1 MGKMTAILAGKVL
14 VGENLTRQARACVL
28 VDGGRIRDILTLGEY
43 EAIRE
48 SMDTVDLG
56 DATLLPGLFEC
67 HNHLALDAGLEGHLG
82 MMELSECEHTVLA
95 LNGLKKDLLSGV
107 TTARCMGDRNYID
120 VKIRQ
125 MIADGRVEG
134 PDLLVCG
141 IGMRAAHGHGF
152 VGLPHSGVE
161 EFRKTCRENMYRK
174 VDHLKIFMTPGT
186 PSASP
191 DEFIPCFIT
200 EEEARVVVSEA
211 KSMNIRT
218 TAHCVGGRGLDIC
231 IREGIDVI
239 DHLYSVSAEQIKA
252 LENDFGGWVD
262 MTSGIVLDEGREA
275 FTPPAQNV
283 KMRAARPYST
293 ECINRVYQSGRIR
306 FTLGTDAYHG
316 MLYKEVEYAVA
327 GGASKLDALKA
338 VTVNAAEMTGLQSSK
353 GRIAPG
359 YVADLLAVNGDPLE
373 DPHALSR
380 VRFVM
385 KHGRVVRMDDDS
397 IFN

>member
-1 MGKMTAILAGKVL
+1 MKKMTVILAGRVL
-14 VGENLTRQARACVL
+14 AGENLSVRERACVL
-28 VDGGRIRDILTLGEY
+28 VDGEQIRDILTPAEY
-43 EAIRE
+43 EAVKDKA
-48 SMDTVDLG
+48 DTLDLG
-56 DATLLPGLFEC
+56 DATLMPGLFEC

-95 LNGLKKDLLSGV
+95 IDGLKKDLLSGV
-107 TTARCMGDRNYID
+107 TTARCMGDRHYID
-120 VKIRQ
+120 VNLKR
-125 MIADGRVEG
+125 MISEGRVEG

-141 IGMRAAHGHGF
+141 IGMRALHGHGF

-161 EFRKTCRENMYRK
+161 EFRRTCRENMYHQ

-200 EEEARVVVSEA
+200 PEETEAVVKEA
-211 KSMNIRT
+211 KSMGIRT
-218 TAHCVGGRGLDIC
+218 AAHCIGGRGLDLC
-231 IREGIDVI
+231 IQAGIDVI
-239 DHLYSVSAEQIKA
+239 DHLYSVSPQQIKA

-275 FTPPAQNV
+275 FTPPAQNE
-283 KMRAARPYST
+283 KMRRARAYST
-293 ECINRVYQSGRIR
+293 ECVNRVYQSGKIR

-316 MLYKEVEYAVA
+316 MLYKEVEFAVA
-327 GGASKLDALKA
+327 GGASALNALKA
-338 VTVNAAEMTGLQSSK
+338 VTVNAAAMTGLQSSK
-353 GRIAPG
+353 GQIAPG
-359 YVADLLAVNGDPLE
+359 YTADLLAVDGNPLE

-385 KHGRVVRMDDDS
+385 KHGKTVRVVPLPP
-397 IFN
+397 

>member
-1 MGKMTAILAGKVL
+1 MKKMTAILAGKVL
-14 VGENLTRQARACVL
+14 VGENLSIHERGCVL
-28 VDGGRIRDILTLGEY
+28 VEDGRIRDILTLAEY
-43 EAIRE
+43 GAIRE
-48 SMDTVDLG
+48 KVETVDLG

-95 LNGLKKDLLSGV
+95 LNGLKKDLMSGV

-120 VKIRQ
+120 VKIKQ
-125 MIADGRVEG
+125 MIAEGRVEG

-141 IGMRAAHGHGF
+141 IGMRARHGHGF

-161 EFRKTCRENMYRK
+161 EFRRTCRENMYRK

-191 DEFIPCFIT
+191 EEFIPCFIT
-200 EEEARVVVSEA
+200 PEETAVVVSEA

-231 IREGIDVI
+231 VQQGIDVI
-239 DHLYSVSAEQIKA
+239 DHLYSVTDAQIKM

-275 FTPPAQNV
+275 FTPPEQNV
-283 KMRAARPYST
+283 KMRKARAYST
-293 ECINRVYQSGRIR
+293 ECINRVYRSGKIR

-338 VTVNAAEMTGLQSSK
+338 VTVNAAEMTGLQASK

-359 YVADLLAVNGDPLE
+359 YVADLLAVSGNPLE
-373 DPHALSR
+373 EPHALSR
-380 VRFVM
+380 VCFVM
-385 KHGRVVRMDDDS
+385 KHGETVRLEEAVR
-397 IFN
+397 

>member
-1 MGKMTAILAGKVL
+1 MVKMTAILAGEVL
-14 VGENLTRQARACVL
+14 AGENLRKCGPSCVL
-28 VDGGRIRDILTLGEY
+28 VRDGRILDIISPAEY
-43 EAIRE
+43 EAVKNE
-48 SMDTVDLG
+48 SETIDLG
-56 DATLLPGLFEC
+56 SATLLPGLFEC

-120 VKIRQ
+120 VKIKQ

-141 IGMRAAHGHGF
+141 IGMRARHGHGF

-161 EFRKTCRENMYRK
+161 EFRRTCRENMYRK

-186 PSASP
+186 PAASP
-191 DEFIPCFIT
+191 EEFIPCFIT
-200 EEEARVVVSEA
+200 PEEVATAVSEA
-211 KSMNIRT
+211 KSMDIRT

-231 IREGIDVI
+231 IRQGIDVI
-239 DHLYSVSAEQIKA
+239 DHLYSVTAEQIKA

-283 KMRAARPYST
+283 KMRKARPYST
-293 ECINRVYQSGRIR
+293 ECINRVYQSGKVR

-327 GGASKLDALKA
+327 GGASTLNALKA
-338 VTVNAAEMTGLQSSK
+338 VTVNAAEMTGLSKEK
-353 GRIAPG
+353 GRIAAG
-359 YVADLLAVNGDPLE
+359 YTADLLAVRGDPLE
-373 DPHALSR
+373 DPHALSQ
-380 VRFVM
+380 VQFVM
-385 KHGRVVRMDDDS
+385 KHGKTVRLEEKA
-397 IFN
+397 

>member
-1 MGKMTAILAGKVL
+1 MKQLTAILAGRAL
-14 VGENLTRQARACVL
+14 VGENLTEKERACVL
-28 VDGGRIRDILTLGEY
+28 VEGGRIRDILSPAEY
-43 EAIRE
+43 EAVKDKAETI
-48 SMDTVDLG
+48 DLG

-120 VKIRQ
+120 VQIKQ

-141 IGMRAAHGHGF
+141 IGMRARHGHGF

-161 EFRKTCRENMYRK
+161 EFRRTCRENMYRK

-186 PSASP
+186 PAASP

-200 EEEARVVVSEA
+200 PEEVAVVVSEA

-239 DHLYSVSAEQIKA
+239 DHLYSVTAEQIKA

-275 FTPPAQNV
+275 YTPPAQNE
-283 KMRAARPYST
+283 KMRKARPYST
-293 ECINRVYQSGRIR
+293 ECINRVYQSGKVR

-316 MLYKEVEYAVA
+316 MLYKEVAYAVA

-338 VTVNAAEMTGLQSSK
+338 VTVNAAAMTGLQASK
-353 GRIAPG
+353 GQIAAG
-359 YVADLLAVNGDPLE
+359 YVADLLAVDGDPLS
-373 DPHALSR
+373 DPCALSR

-385 KHGRVVRMDDDS
+385 KHGKTVRRD
-397 IFN
+397 